1 MNAPCKGCP
10 NRFPGC
16 QGSCERYGTY
26 HKMMT
31 ERKKRREK
39 ESEINGYIAE
49 SIAKARKHKERM
61 KRR

>member
-1 MNAPCKGCP
+1 MIAPCKGCES
-10 NRFPGC
+10 RFPGC
-16 QGSCERYGTY
+16 HGSCERYGTY
-26 HKMMT
+26 HKMMA

-39 ESEINGYIAE
+39 EAEINGYAAE